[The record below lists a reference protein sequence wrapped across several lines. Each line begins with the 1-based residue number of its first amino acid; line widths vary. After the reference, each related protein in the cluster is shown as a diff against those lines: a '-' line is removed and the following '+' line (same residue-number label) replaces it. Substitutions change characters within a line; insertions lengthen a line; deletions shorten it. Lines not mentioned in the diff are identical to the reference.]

1 MWHDFVAN
9 RLNRGMKRH
18 RQRELL
24 GFIRELLNAVEHAAR
39 RYRNA
44 ACADVETLLVV
55 HDAQRGKH
63 VVVIEERLSLTHA
76 DDV

>member
-1 MWHDFVAN
+1 MWHDFIAN
-9 RLNRGMKRH
+9 RLNRGMERYC
-18 RQRELL
+18 QRELL
-24 GFIRELLNAVEHAAR
+24 GLIRELFNAVEHTTR
-39 RYRNA
+39 RHRNA
-44 ACADVETLLVV
+44 ARANIEALLVV